1 MLVGLTSMLLT
12 HYLDHIF
19 GATTILLEKPMILVN
34 IEILKIILNFKV
46 SIIYLPVTLI
56 RLMRLMF
63 KNKKI
68 NNIYLK
74 TIGSGRTLAPDVGS
88 WYEKTFT
95 NKNSA
100 IINTY
105 FSN

>member
-1 MLVGLTSMLLT
+1 MNSRSTILCASDAGWINGHTYALFGPLS
-12 HYLDHIF
+12 F
-19 GATTILLEKPMILVN
+19 GATTILLEKPMILIN

-74 TIGSGRTLAPDVGS
+74 TIGSMGEPLAPDVGS
-88 WYEKTFT
+88 W
-95 NKNSA
+95 
-100 IINTY
+100 
-105 FSN
+105 